1 MAEDDSM
8 NDGELLGMASAG
20 GPRGVSVQDDLVQ
33 PQPMGVA
40 MMHADSAS
48 NHFENEFSQGGDVR
62 GCAVQAF
69 RDADQASPRAESP
82 GRAAAEPGTVEA
94 TEALPPVSGDFSA
107 AALQQRVELML
118 VKGGDEPAP
127 SGWPACCAQV
137 RHQRARA
144 ERDF

>member
-8 NDGELLGMASAG
+8 NDGELLGMRSAG

-62 GCAVQAF
+62 GCAVQGF
-69 RDADQASPRAESP
+69 RGADQASPRAESP

-94 TEALPPVSGDFSA
+94 SEAV
-107 AALQQRVELML
+107 QQSVEAGQHRQSDSLH
-118 VKGGDEPAP
+118 
-127 SGWPACCAQV
+127 W
-137 RHQRARA
+137 RARTRKA
-144 ERDF
+144 R